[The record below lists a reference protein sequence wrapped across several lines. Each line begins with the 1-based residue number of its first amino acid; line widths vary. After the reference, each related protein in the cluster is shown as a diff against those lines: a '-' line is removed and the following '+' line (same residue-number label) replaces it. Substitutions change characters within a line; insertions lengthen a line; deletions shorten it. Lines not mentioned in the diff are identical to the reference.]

1 MRTGATPGGIPNPI
15 NNPDGLRSRS
25 CGAALVGTVTWNF
38 DLSGLKK

>member
-15 NNPDGLRSRS
+15 NNPDGLRSRL